1 MAKLSSGTRVY
12 GSATVDTTLAAGNTT
27 ITGFANVATT
37 LQVNSTFVANSTA
50 VYANKIVDKD
60 NGSFELNSD
69 GTSYL
74 TNLDITGYLSVS
86 GTSDLS
92 GVTTVYNRL
101 TVTGTNQANLGILR
115 VRSTSNL
122 EGNTTITG
130 FVNATS
136 TGTFATTLQVGN
148 NSGGIDA
155 TLHIKSV
162 QGGNGRFLQFSPQ
175 ANSANALA
183 IMASSNSSGGEQ
195 WWSIGS
201 QNDDTFKIQKGVGFG
216 GAGVSISNTGAITSA
231 NLADAFGYKGIP
243 QNSQT
248 SSYTLALSDIGK
260 HISITTGGVVIPENG
275 SVAFPI
281 GATIV
286 VFNNSGSNQ
295 TISITTDTLR
305 LAGTATTGSRTLA
318 QYGLATLVK
327 VTSTVWVVTGNIT

>member
-12 GSATVDTTLAAGNTT
+12 GSAIVDTTLAAGNTT

-92 GVTTVYNRL
+92 GVTTVYNML

-130 FVNATS
+130 WATAS
-136 TGTFATTLQVGN
+136 SARGAVATPTAGQN
-148 NSGGIDA
+148 NSALYVTGSDTAYGILFGADPA
-155 TLHIKSV
+155 TGKGWI
-162 QGGNGRFLQFSPQ
+162 Q
-175 ANSANALA
+175 
-183 IMASSNSSGGEQ
+183 
-195 WWSIGS
+195 S
-201 QNDDTFKIQKGVGFG
+201 QR
-216 GAGVSISNTGAITSA
+216 
-231 NLADAFGYKGIP
+231 
-243 QNSQT
+243 
-248 SSYTLALSDIGK
+248 
-260 HISITTGGVVIPENG
+260 
-275 SVAFPI
+275 
-281 GATIV
+281 
-286 VFNNSGSNQ
+286 
-295 TISITTDTLR
+295 TD
-305 LAGTATTGSRTLA
+305 GTATTYALKLNPAGGGVESAGIIESTSGGFKFPDATTQTTAATAGRIFALNTIF
-318 QYGLATLVK
+318 GL
-327 VTSTVWVVTGNIT
+327 

>member
-130 FVNATS
+130 FANVVGTGGAQPAMAVRSGTYGNFIVPQASQGAYTNLAANNDNLFYFSNGTINGGNLVIGTWTDRAAGFGIKFTGSTYDLTVVANTFVVAGNTTITGWATAS
-136 TGTFATTLQVGN
+136 SARGAVATPTAGQN
-148 NSGGIDA
+148 NSALYVTGSDTAYGILFGADPA
-155 TLHIKSV
+155 TGKGWI
-162 QGGNGRFLQFSPQ
+162 Q
-175 ANSANALA
+175 
-183 IMASSNSSGGEQ
+183 
-195 WWSIGS
+195 S
-201 QNDDTFKIQKGVGFG
+201 QR
-216 GAGVSISNTGAITSA
+216 
-231 NLADAFGYKGIP
+231 
-243 QNSQT
+243 
-248 SSYTLALSDIGK
+248 
-260 HISITTGGVVIPENG
+260 
-275 SVAFPI
+275 
-281 GATIV
+281 
-286 VFNNSGSNQ
+286 
-295 TISITTDTLR
+295 TD
-305 LAGTATTGSRTLA
+305 GTATTYALKLNPAGGGVESAGIIESTSGGFKFPDATTQTTAATAGRIFALNTIF
-318 QYGLATLVK
+318 GL
-327 VTSTVWVVTGNIT
+327 